1 LEISS
6 KVLQENT
13 KLILLAARQ
22 SELRKIKA
30 LEGGFVNNNY
40 LLELSDDSKLVL
52 KVWANKDPAFVE
64 QVIRNTFFLA
74 DYGVPTPLPLSLNKD
89 KRIMVFDGSSW
100 ILMPYICGRWLSPEP
115 SSLYILGRIQAKL
128 HQIPVNEDIPQSYAY
143 GYDFWDDLIENSL
156 SNGVESPFIKMLKKE
171 SAEHKKNIPENLP
184 KGIIHGDLKLENIIA
199 SKEKI
204 LAVLDLDDMCF
215 DWLSLDIAMTFAHC
229 G

>member
-13 KLILLAARQ
+13 KLTLIAARQ
-22 SELRKIKA
+22 PELRKIKA

-89 KRIMVFDGSSW
+89 KRIMVIDGLSW

-156 SNGVESPFIKMLKKE
+156 ANGVVSPNGPSSFC
-171 SAEHKKNIPENLP
+171 P
-184 KGIIHGDLKLENIIA
+184 A
-199 SKEKI
+199 SSE
-204 LAVLDLDDMCF
+204 L
-215 DWLSLDIAMTFAHC
+215 T
-229 G
+229 